1 MTGGAKKPV
10 AILISGRGS
19 NMSALIAAAAD
30 PAYPAGI
37 VGVISNQAGAKG
49 LENASRANIPTRLVA
64 HRDHPSREAH
74 DRAIQAALDELGAEI
89 VCLAGYM
96 RLLTPGFVKAWE
108 GRMINIHPSLLPLF
122 KGTDS
127 HAQAIAAGARIH
139 GCTVHFVTNE
149 VDSGPII
156 AQAAV
161 PVLGNDTEETLAAR
175 VLAAEHKLY
184 PLALALVAEGKV
196 RMRGGRALTD
206 GVVEASPR
214 AALFSP
220 SEDWRAESEA
230 ADLEQLARFTP

>member
-1 MTGGAKKPV
+1 MRKKRV

-30 PAYPAGI
+30 PAYPAEVI
-37 VGVISNQAGAKG
+37 GVICSHADASG
-49 LENASRANIPTRLVA
+49 LENAARANIPIRLVA
-64 HRDHPSREAH
+64 HREHASREAH
-74 DRAIQAALDELGAEI
+74 DEAVRAALGELGTEI

-127 HAQAIAAGARIH
+127 HAQALAAGTRIH
-139 GCTVHFVTNE
+139 GCSVHFVTND

-161 PVLGNDTEETLAAR
+161 PVFGDDTQDTLASR

-196 RMRGGRALTD
+196 RMSGSKV
-206 GVVEASPR
+206 VVENVAEAEAR

-220 SEDWRAESEA
+220 AEDWRAEAEA